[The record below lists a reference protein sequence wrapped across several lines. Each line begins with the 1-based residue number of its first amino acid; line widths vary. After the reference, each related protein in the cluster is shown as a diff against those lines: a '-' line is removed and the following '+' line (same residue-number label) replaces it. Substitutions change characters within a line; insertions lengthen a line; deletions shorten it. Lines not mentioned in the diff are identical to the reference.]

1 MTTARHAINA
11 YVQTGVE
18 TGVPEAD
25 SHRLVQMLFDG
36 AIAAIAAARIKL
48 VRGDIPGRGEALS
61 KAISIIEQGL
71 RGSLD
76 LDNGGEIAQRL
87 EALYVYIV
95 SRLLHANLH
104 AEPKSLDEAGM
115 LLAEL
120 QSAWAQIPPVQPAP
134 RAALRA

>member
-11 YVQTGVE
+11 YVQTGIE

-25 SHRLVQMLFDG
+25 SHRLVQMLFEG

-48 VRGDIPGRGEALS
+48 ARGDIPGRGEAIS

-76 LDNGGEIAQRL
+76 LEKGGDIGARL
-87 EALYVYIV
+87 EALYGYII

-104 AEPKSLDEAGM
+104 GEAKSLDEAGT
-115 LLAEL
+115 LLGEL
-120 QSAWAQIPPVQPAP
+120 QSAWVQIAPAQSAPAAV
-134 RAALRA
+134 RA